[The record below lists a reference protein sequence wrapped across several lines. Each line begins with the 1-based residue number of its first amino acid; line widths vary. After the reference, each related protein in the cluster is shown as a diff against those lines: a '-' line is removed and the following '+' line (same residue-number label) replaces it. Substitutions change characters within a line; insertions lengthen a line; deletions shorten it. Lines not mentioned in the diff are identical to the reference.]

1 MPSLAS
7 ASSPTSKSCSPRAAA
22 TAHNRYRGL
31 RSLFGWILDEG
42 EIERNTMERMKPPIL
57 PEKPVGVVPLA
68 DIKKILDTCDPKMF
82 AGRRDE
88 ALLRVFLDTGGR
100 RRSP

>member
-1 MPSLAS
+1 
-7 ASSPTSKSCSPRAAA
+7 
-22 TAHNRYRGL
+22 
-31 RSLFGWILDEG
+31 
-42 EIERNTMERMKPPIL
+42 MERMKPPIL